1 MQKPVTVGSQNQG
14 FVLVSN
20 RIHTMRGMDGVFV
33 WRLLGGGAAED
44 RFSEGFADRAEA
56 EAWIGAAWEDLA
68 AEGIEEVELLER
80 AADGADARPI
90 YRMSLAE
97 G

>member
-1 MQKPVTVGSQNQG
+1 MS
-14 FVLVSN
+14 
-20 RIHTMRGMDGVFV
+20 GMDGVFV
-33 WRLLGGGAAED
+33 WRLIAAGGPED
-44 RFSEGFADRAEA
+44 RLSDGFHSRADA
-56 EAWIGAAWEDLA
+56 EAWLGTAWEDLF

-80 AADGADARPI
+80 TGEGREDRSL